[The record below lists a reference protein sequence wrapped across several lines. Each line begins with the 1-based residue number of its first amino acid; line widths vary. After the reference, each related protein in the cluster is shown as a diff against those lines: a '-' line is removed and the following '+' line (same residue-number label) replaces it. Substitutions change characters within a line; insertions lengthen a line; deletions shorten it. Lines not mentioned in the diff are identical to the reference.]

1 MKITKT
7 QLRIIIKE
15 ELESTLSEL
24 TAKPEGYKSIG
35 HFPEEI
41 GGSRMPRIYAPP
53 DYQQMMQKGKDFKVY
68 LRDKTGEYVNT
79 KSGNYFLVTGQALQ
93 QSGEQDPER
102 ALISVLRSQG

>member
-1 MKITKT
+1 MKITKS
-7 QLRIIIKE
+7 QLRKIIKE

-53 DYQQMMQKGKDFKVY
+53 DYQQMMQYNK
-68 LRDKTGEYVNT
+68 
-79 KSGNYFLVTGQALQ
+79 
-93 QSGEQDPER
+93 
-102 ALISVLRSQG
+102 LIVLSVHLINHSHISY